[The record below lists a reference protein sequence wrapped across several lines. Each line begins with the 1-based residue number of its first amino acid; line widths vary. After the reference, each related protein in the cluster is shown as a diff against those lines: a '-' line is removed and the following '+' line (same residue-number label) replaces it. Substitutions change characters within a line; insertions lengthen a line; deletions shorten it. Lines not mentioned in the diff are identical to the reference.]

1 MVSRISLYP
10 LSRFTVNNRQAIL
23 KVEGWQGAQPLQ
35 NMNLSGRGNAPVLA
49 LLR

>member
-23 KVEGWQGAQPLQ
+23 KVEGWQGGA
-35 NMNLSGRGNAPVLA
+35 APA
-49 LLR
+49 KHESIR